1 MKSICFIEL
10 YRKLWEKAIW
20 EINMGRTIQKK
31 LARKEHI

>member
-10 YRKLWEKAIW
+10 YRKKKKKAIW

-31 LARKEHI
+31 LASKEHI